1 VEENNKFETNT
12 DSSGNG
18 SMLYGAEPE
27 PQTEG
32 SGHSAV
38 YGDEFQP
45 QNTEPSEPELRNT
58 EPVQLA
64 KQSEPSEPQNTE
76 PVQLTKTSEPSEPQN
91 TEPVQLTKTSEQQ
104 SATEPVQLTKPS
116 HNTEPVQ
123 STAPLEP
130 SQPQNAEASQQPV
143 PPQQGQFYQ
152 PGNGQP
158 YQNPMGYGPM
168 QVPPPIQGAPSAKP
182 KKNMAGL
189 VVGIL
194 CAAAVVLVI
203 VIGVLV
209 SRSLLGGGGPQ
220 RQLAKGIANMAQEM
234 AAYQSSIAEDIGLDA
249 INQLK
254 DKEPVNT
261 RIAFKITDPS
271 ATGSLDSVDIKVDG
285 VTDYGKKMAEYDLGV
300 GAYGF
305 SLDIAS
311 VIAADNTVYLSVPMV
326 FQESIY
332 SLELTDLGK
341 NFNNSAWSS
350 LMEQTMPEDYSLT
363 LFGDKDTDNGEN
375 EFQDILDR
383 QSSITADSMKFEAIS
398 QKKAFTIDGAMVE
411 YGGVRVTIDRDAYNE
426 SMEAMR
432 DDILVSDFYQDFMEG
447 YQTTYAED
455 FDELKNSMD
464 DMIGQI
470 FGIRVEQDIVLDFYL
485 DQEGRIV
492 NISTPEDLMVSG
504 QDIGVDSIAVD
515 IDFLGTERT
524 LDSIE
529 GGFYMQS
536 GDEILY
542 IGMSRTADITDDYY
556 SEDLMLVM
564 QDDNSDDDI
573 TFRYSNK
580 WGYED
585 QTFDLEMSFEV
596 PESSMEI
603 RADGGYTD
611 IVKGES
617 YTFQLNHGA
626 LTIDGEDLLL
636 LTGSIG
642 IKPAENEIEV
652 PDNAINVLEMSE
664 SDIEDLLYGLAY

>member
-1 VEENNKFETNT
+1 MEENNKFETNT
-12 DSSGNG
+12 DSSGSG

-45 QNTEPSEPELRNT
+45 QNTAPSEPL
-58 EPVQLA
+58 QL
-64 KQSEPSEPQNTE
+64 SEPQNTE
-76 PVQLTKTSEPSEPQN
+76 PVQLTKPSEQSEPQN
-91 TEPVQLTKTSEQQ
+91 TEPVQLTKPSEQQ

-116 HNTEPVQ
+116 QNTEPVQ
-123 STAPLEP
+123 STAPL
-130 SQPQNAEASQQPV
+130 EASQQPV

-168 QVPPPIQGAPSAKP
+168 QVPPPVQGAPSAKP

-194 CAAAVVLVI
+194 CVAAVVLVI

-234 AAYQSSIAEDIGLDA
+234 AAYQSSVAEDIGLDA

-363 LFGDKDTDNGEN
+363 LFGDKDTDNGET
-375 EFQDILDR
+375 EFQNILDR
-383 QSSITADSMKFEAIS
+383 QSSITADSMKFETIS
-398 QKKAFTIDGAMVE
+398 QKKAFTVDGAMVE

-432 DDILVSDFYQDFMEG
+432 DDILASDFYQNFMEG
-447 YQTTYAED
+447 YRTTYAAD

-556 SEDLMLVM
+556 SENLMLVM

-585 QTFDLEMSFEV
+585 QTFDLEMSIEV

-642 IKPAENEIEV
+642 IEPAENEIEV
-652 PDNAINVLEMSE
+652 PDNAIDVLKMSE

>member
-1 VEENNKFETNT
+1 MEENNKFETNT
-12 DSSGNG
+12 DGSGSG

-45 QNTEPSEPELRNT
+45 QNTAPSEPLQLSESQNT
-58 EPVQLA
+58 EPVQLT
-64 KQSEPSEPQNTE
+64 KPSEQSEPQNTE
-76 PVQLTKTSEPSEPQN
+76 PVQLTKPSEQR
-91 TEPVQLTKTSEQQ
+91 

-116 HNTEPVQ
+116 QNIEPVQ
-123 STAPLEP
+123 STAPL
-130 SQPQNAEASQQPV
+130 EASQQPV

-168 QVPPPIQGAPSAKP
+168 QVPPPVQGAPSAKP
-182 KKNMAGL
+182 KKNMSGL

-234 AAYQSSIAEDIGLDA
+234 AAYQSSVAEDIGLDA

-363 LFGDKDTDNGEN
+363 LFGDKDTDNGET
-375 EFQDILDR
+375 EFQNILDR
-383 QSSITADSMKFEAIS
+383 QSSITADSMKFETIS
-398 QKKAFTIDGAMVE
+398 QKKAFTVDGAMVE

-432 DDILVSDFYQDFMEG
+432 DDILASDFYQNFMEG
-447 YQTTYAED
+447 YRTTYAAD
-455 FDELKNSMD
+455 FDELKNGMD

-556 SEDLMLVM
+556 SENLMLVM

-585 QTFDLEMSFEV
+585 QTFDLEMSIEV

-642 IKPAENEIEV
+642 IEPAENEIEV
-652 PDNAINVLEMSE
+652 PDNAIDVLKMSE

>member
-1 VEENNKFETNT
+1 MEENNKFETNT
-12 DSSGNG
+12 DSSGSG
-18 SMLYGAEPE
+18 SMLYGVEPE

-45 QNTEPSEPELRNT
+45 QNTAPSEPLQLSEPQNT
-58 EPVQLA
+58 EPVQLT
-64 KQSEPSEPQNTE
+64 KPSEPQNTE
-76 PVQLTKTSEPSEPQN
+76 PVQLTKP
-91 TEPVQLTKTSEQQ
+91 SEQQ

-116 HNTEPVQ
+116 QNTEPVQ
-123 STAPLEP
+123 STAPL
-130 SQPQNAEASQQPV
+130 EASQQPV

-168 QVPPPIQGAPSAKP
+168 QVPPPVQGAPSAKP

-220 RQLAKGIANMAQEM
+220 RQLTKGIANMAQEM
-234 AAYQSSIAEDIGLDA
+234 AAYQSSVAEDIGLDA

-363 LFGDKDTDNGEN
+363 LFGDKDTDNGET
-375 EFQDILDR
+375 EFQNILDR
-383 QSSITADSMKFEAIS
+383 QSSITADSMKFETIS
-398 QKKAFTIDGAMVE
+398 QKKAFTVDGAMVE

-432 DDILVSDFYQDFMEG
+432 DDILASDFYQNFMEG
-447 YQTTYAED
+447 YRTTYAAD

-464 DMIGQI
+464 DMIGRI

-556 SEDLMLVM
+556 SENLMLVM

-585 QTFDLEMSFEV
+585 QTFDLEMSIEV

-642 IKPAENEIEV
+642 IEPAENEIEV
-652 PDNAINVLEMSE
+652 PDNAIDVLKMSE

>member
-1 VEENNKFETNT
+1 MEENNKFETNT
-12 DSSGNG
+12 DSSGSG

-45 QNTEPSEPELRNT
+45 QNTAPSEPL
-58 EPVQLA
+58 QL
-64 KQSEPSEPQNTE
+64 SEPQNTE
-76 PVQLTKTSEPSEPQN
+76 PVQLTKPSEQSEPQN
-91 TEPVQLTKTSEQQ
+91 TEPVQLTKPSEQQ

-116 HNTEPVQ
+116 QNTEPVQ
-123 STAPLEP
+123 STAPL
-130 SQPQNAEASQQPV
+130 EASQQPV

-168 QVPPPIQGAPSAKP
+168 QVPPPVQGAPSAKP

-234 AAYQSSIAEDIGLDA
+234 AAYQSSVAEDIGLDA

-363 LFGDKDTDNGEN
+363 LFGDKDTDNGET
-375 EFQDILDR
+375 EFQNILDR
-383 QSSITADSMKFEAIS
+383 QSSITADSMKFETIS
-398 QKKAFTIDGAMVE
+398 QKKAFTVDGAMVE

-432 DDILVSDFYQDFMEG
+432 DDILASDFYQNFMEG
-447 YQTTYAED
+447 YRTTYAAD

-464 DMIGQI
+464 DMIGRI

-556 SEDLMLVM
+556 SENLMLVM

-585 QTFDLEMSFEV
+585 QTFDLEMSIEV

-642 IKPAENEIEV
+642 IEPAENEIEV
-652 PDNAINVLEMSE
+652 PDNAIDVLKMSE

>member
-1 VEENNKFETNT
+1 MEENNKFETNT
-12 DSSGNG
+12 DSSGSG

-45 QNTEPSEPELRNT
+45 QNTAPSEPL
-58 EPVQLA
+58 QL
-64 KQSEPSEPQNTE
+64 SEPQNTE
-76 PVQLTKTSEPSEPQN
+76 PVQLTKPSEQSEPQN
-91 TEPVQLTKTSEQQ
+91 TEPVQLTKPSEQQ

-116 HNTEPVQ
+116 QNTEPVQ
-123 STAPLEP
+123 STAPLEV
-130 SQPQNAEASQQPV
+130 SQQPV

-168 QVPPPIQGAPSAKP
+168 QVPPPVQGAPSAKP

-234 AAYQSSIAEDIGLDA
+234 AAYQSSVAEDIGLDA

-363 LFGDKDTDNGEN
+363 LFGDKDTDNGET
-375 EFQDILDR
+375 EFQNILDR
-383 QSSITADSMKFEAIS
+383 QSSITADSMKFETIS
-398 QKKAFTIDGAMVE
+398 QKKAFTVDGAMVE

-432 DDILVSDFYQDFMEG
+432 DDILASDFYQNFMEG
-447 YQTTYAED
+447 YRTTYAAD

-556 SEDLMLVM
+556 SENLMLVM

-585 QTFDLEMSFEV
+585 QTFDLEMSIEV

-642 IKPAENEIEV
+642 IEPAENEIEV
-652 PDNAINVLEMSE
+652 PDNAIDVLKMSE